1 MNEWK
6 RGKLKRLVSGFG
18 DKRRERW
25 EPPASNSIFWRL
37 FLDSV
42 LAMFLSLFFFFFA
55 FFFVLFFY
63 VIIIIMWSL
72 IFDLML

>member
-42 LAMFLSLFFFFFA
+42 LAMFLSLFFFFSSLFSLFY
-55 FFFVLFFY
+55 FF
-63 VIIIIMWSL
+63 M
-72 IFDLML
+72 